1 MLALTAERV
10 IAKGS
15 EGSSPSDLRHNR
27 PAGHGRKFSR
37 SVASWLDGKDE
48 LPIELSE
55 VHMLEVLGVPLA
67 GNYSDLQRVPA
78 LLVKQRLIYLAG
90 RNEYHEWQAAKAKN
104 PSG

>member
-1 MLALTAERV
+1 
-10 IAKGS
+10 
-15 EGSSPSDLRHNR
+15 
-27 PAGHGRKFSR
+27 
-37 SVASWLDGKDE
+37 
-48 LPIELSE
+48 
-55 VHMLEVLGVPLA
+55 MLEVLGVPLA